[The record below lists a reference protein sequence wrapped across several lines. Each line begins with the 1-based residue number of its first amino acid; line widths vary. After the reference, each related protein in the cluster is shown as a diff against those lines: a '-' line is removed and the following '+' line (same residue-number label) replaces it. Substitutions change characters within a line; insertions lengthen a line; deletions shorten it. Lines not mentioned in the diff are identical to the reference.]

1 MISGL
6 PAVSAHRSA
15 RYRRTDF
22 QRLRYAKHILWLAIV
37 VSFWK
42 ESFNGDGKPLHPKS
56 TNPTTTSYLKSLN
69 HYIQYQQTQQPPLT
83 SNHWTITSNISK
95 PDNHLS
101 PQITEQSKNDS
112 SYEILQTTVLTVW
125 YIFRTVLTVW
135 YILELF
141 WQCDIFWNCSDS
153 VVYFRTVLTVWYIL
167 ELFWQCG
174 IF

>member
-6 PAVSAHRSA
+6 PAVSAHRRA
-15 RYRRTDF
+15 RHRRTDF

-42 ESFNGDGKPLHPKS
+42 ESFNGDGKPLHPIS

-83 SNHWTITSNISK
+83 SNHWTITSNINK
-95 PDNHLS
+95 PNNHLL

-112 SYEILQTTVLTVW
+112 LYEILQTTRKFAMLTRHCFWVLFFWHIENNFTISPFLKEGG
-125 YIFRTVLTVW
+125 YKIILTPPLHW
-135 YILELF
+135 
-141 WQCDIFWNCSDS
+141 ST
-153 VVYFRTVLTVWYIL
+153 RR
-167 ELFWQCG
+167 
-174 IF
+174 